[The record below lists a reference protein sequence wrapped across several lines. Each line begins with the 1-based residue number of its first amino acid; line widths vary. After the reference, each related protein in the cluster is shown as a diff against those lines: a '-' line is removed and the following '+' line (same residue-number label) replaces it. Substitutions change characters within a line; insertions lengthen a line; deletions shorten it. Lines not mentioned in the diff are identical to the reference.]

1 MERKIIYHEDSEEY
15 KAIKL
20 LEQKTKNYSLD
31 DNDLHYALILYN
43 LVVNLSIE
51 NQQLK
56 EKLKDTNE
64 SLKNVQ
70 QRNREYRNNYFEL
83 NKNQKD
89 NWNYIKKMLKE
100 AKQEKYISGYCGT
113 CTDVDIDF
121 LLDKMQEL
129 QGSDSNE

>member
-1 MERKIIYHEDSEEY
+1 MERKIIYHENSEEY

-31 DNDLHYALILYN
+31 GNDLHYALILYN
-43 LVVNLSIE
+43 LIVNLSIE

-56 EKLKDTNE
+56 EKLKDVNK

-70 QRNREYRNNYFEL
+70 QRNREYRNNCFEL

-89 NWNYIKKMLKE
+89 NWNKLKE
-100 AKQEKYISGYCGT
+100 YINTEWYSY
-113 CTDVDIDF
+113 DNDSVEFEVARDI
-121 LLDKMQEL
+121 LDKMEEMI
-129 QGSDSNE
+129 GGDK